1 MLNVAPTQHDL
12 EEADC
17 WFDVDK
23 VGGHP
28 GMTAFKREAR
38 WRQHRWAVEIAD
50 IHSFGSHLGG
60 RSGEDGI
67 REEVSNGSRLRPV
80 DAERGENFLTGQIFE
95 VAKQRVVSKQLYET
109 LDSKRLFDNLLSSMP
124 MAFNLFGEASL
135 PQHGVSRE
143 ALAELFGVEPAV
155 ESDIVFEWSPGRR
168 DTAYTRDR
176 TAFDVALRLGR
187 ADGPRTVVG
196 IETKFHEHSV
206 REKKPPLDNGSK
218 VAAYQDQ
225 TDFLI
230 DVAEKS
236 GAFQEGWQDHV
247 LDTDLRQIWRDHLLA
262 LSMRSH
268 AAWTGA
274 TKYVL
279 VYPARNIS
287 FAEAAERYSTLLDD
301 GSGSFQAFT
310 MEEVVGAA
318 FAHGGSTRDRFSRR
332 YLW

>member
-1 MLNVAPTQHDL
+1 MAPTQRDL
-12 EEADC
+12 EEAGC

-28 GMTAFKREAR
+28 AMTAFKREAR
-38 WRQHRWAVEIAD
+38 WRQHRWAVEVAD

-67 REEVSNGSRLRPV
+67 REEVSNGSRLLPA
-80 DAERGENFLTGQIFE
+80 DAERGENFLTGEIFE

-135 PQHGVSRE
+135 PQHSVSRQ
-143 ALAELFGVEPAV
+143 ALAAFGVEPAV

-206 REKKPPLDNGSK
+206 REKKAPLDNGRGSPPTRTRLTSSSTSPRRAGRSRK
-218 VAAYQDQ
+218 VGRTTSWAPTFAR
-225 TDFLI
+225 
-230 DVAEKS
+230 S
-236 GAFQEGWQDHV
+236 GA
-247 LDTDLRQIWRDHLLA
+247 TIC
-262 LSMRSH
+262 S
-268 AAWTGA
+268 
-274 TKYVL
+274 
-279 VYPARNIS
+279 P
-287 FAEAAERYSTLLDD
+287 
-301 GSGSFQAFT
+301 
-310 MEEVVGAA
+310 
-318 FAHGGSTRDRFSRR
+318 SR
-332 YLW
+332 